1 MTESERAYGA
11 MISANLVAL
20 YRRKTAEGVDGFE
33 LLDGW
38 ERQGTPAE
46 VMQVV
51 RAEAGA
57 RRIERKETSGEV
69 FAELFGGFLKKNIKK
84 TIDEIN

>member
-1 MTESERAYGA
+1 MTDSERAYWA

-38 ERQGTPAE
+38 ERQGTPPE

-51 RAEAGA
+51 RAEVGA

-84 TIDEIN
+84 LLTK

>member
-1 MTESERAYGA
+1 MTESERTYWA
-11 MISANLVAL
+11 MISANLAAL
-20 YRRKTAEGVDGFE
+20 YRKKTAEGMDGFE

-51 RAEAGA
+51 RAEVGT

-69 FAELFGGFLKKNIKK
+69 FAELFGGFLKKHKK

>member
-1 MTESERAYGA
+1 MTESERAYWA
-11 MISANLVAL
+11 MISANLVTL
-20 YRRKTAEGVDGFE
+20 YRQKTAEGMDGFE

-38 ERQGTPAE
+38 ERQGTPPE
-46 VMQVV
+46 VMQRV

-69 FAELFGGFLKKNIKK
+69 FAELFGGFLKTHKK
-84 TIDEIN
+84 LLTK

>member
-1 MTESERAYGA
+1 MTESERAYWA

-38 ERQGTPAE
+38 ERQGTPPE
-46 VMQVV
+46 VMQRV
-51 RAEAGA
+51 RAEVGM
-57 RRIERKETSGEV
+57 RRIERGETSGEV
-69 FAELFGGFLKKNIKK
+69 FKELFGGFLKKKVKNY
-84 TIDEIN
+84 

>member
-1 MTESERAYGA
+1 MTESERAYWA

-20 YRRKTAEGVDGFE
+20 YRQKTAEGMDSFE

-51 RAEAGA
+51 RAEAGT
-57 RRIERKETSGEV
+57 RSIERKETSGEV
-69 FAELFGGFLKKNIKK
+69 FAELFGGFLKTHKK
-84 TIDEIN
+84 LLTK